1 MTHHELK
8 AFDGMFEGFADGRFT
23 ATIRNTTDRIFRPE
37 DTVTLREGYSEAG
50 EFVYSGREVSFR
62 ISAVT
67 LYGCADS
74 HAELHLKDRN
84 LMIIK
89 RSMTDIKGIL

>member
-1 MTHHELK
+1 MTHHDLK
-8 AFDGMFEGFADGRFT
+8 AFDGMFDGFMDGSYT
-23 ATIRNTTDRIFRPE
+23 ATIRSTMDRDFQEE
-37 DTVTLREGYSEAG
+37 DTVTLHEGHPESNGFA
-50 EFVYSGREVSFR
+50 YSGRTVSFR

-67 LYGCADS
+67 LYGCADN

-89 RSMTDIKGIL
+89 PPTIKEA